1 MPSSLI
7 PQFMKTPQPAID
19 QSLRHLQT
27 AILCLI
33 AAIVVW
39 LPTSAAHALIPVR
52 LFDLSYEAC
61 SEEVGRGAV
70 DAGSSNAANCF
81 IIHGKTENT
90 SGKPVV
96 NADIFG
102 RIYDATHN
110 TVFPNRNRI
119 GMIEEID
126 PGLGEFSFQVTV
138 SANLPEPLQ
147 FEGFKAS
154 GFTGKVRR

>member
-1 MPSSLI
+1 
-7 PQFMKTPQPAID
+7 MKTPQSA
-19 QSLRHLQT
+19 SARCLRHLLT
-27 AILCLI
+27 ATLCLVT
-33 AAIVVW
+33 AAIVW
-39 LPTSAAHALIPVR
+39 FPSAAAYALIPVR

-61 SEEVGRGAV
+61 PDEIGRGFV
-70 DAGSSNAANCF
+70 DSGSSKAANCF

-110 TVFPNRNRI
+110 TAFPNRNRI
-119 GMIEEID
+119 GAIDEIE
-126 PGLGEFSFQVTV
+126 PGLGEFSFQITV

-154 GFTGKVRR
+154 GFKGQVRR